1 MLFLTKHQ
9 TRSFFFLSKNILYRN
24 IDAEISE
31 ILICSE
37 CTPLHIVFSKARIV
51 IMIIFH
57 PQIGRK
63 ITILQ
68 LGLEKRKRY

>member
-9 TRSFFFLSKNILYRN
+9 TRSFFFFLSKNILYRN

-37 CTPLHIVFSKARIV
+37 CTPMHILS
-51 IMIIFH
+51 
-57 PQIGRK
+57 
-63 ITILQ
+63 LN
-68 LGLEKRKRY
+68 

>member
-9 TRSFFFLSKNILYRN
+9 TGSFFFLSKNILYRN

-37 CTPLHIVFSKARIV
+37 CTRCIFFSLNY
-51 IMIIFH
+51 
-57 PQIGRK
+57 GWS
-63 ITILQ
+63 
-68 LGLEKRKRY
+68 